1 MFPTPSARTGVVDQG
16 LLPGEVPGPSEAE
29 PTEPPSTPPA
39 TASVRPEPPPA
50 PPEVASERPKPSPA
64 PPETASARPETLSTR
79 VVAAESHG
87 AAVPESVLSG
97 PALQGTAVVTA
108 SPSDAVLAAA
118 AVDPVPAAADVAAVV
133 GVVAVADVAVVA
145 SVEVGVEVGS
155 VSPVLVTG
163 RTAFGPAAATMNAP
177 TLPPTGACRF
187 PLSLNV
193 AESPGLSRS
202 SRSAGPPRESEP
214 EAELEVEPDSGP

>member
-1 MFPTPSARTGVVDQG
+1 M
-16 LLPGEVPGPSEAE
+16 
-29 PTEPPSTPPA
+29 
-39 TASVRPEPPPA
+39 
-50 PPEVASERPKPSPA
+50 
-64 PPETASARPETLSTR
+64 
-79 VVAAESHG
+79 AAESHG

-118 AVDPVPAAADVAAVV
+118 AVDPVPVAADVAA
-133 GVVAVADVAVVA
+133 VVAVADVAVVA

-163 RTAFGPAAATMNAP
+163 RTALGPAAATMNAP